1 MQAYIAKRALL
12 FVPTLFIVLTLTFLI
27 LRIIP
32 GDPAIMLLSGQGLTD
47 TEFTD
52 EDLVKMREKLGTDKH
67 LLVQYGH
74 WLGGIVHLDFGNSF
88 FYESPVWDEIK
99 ITFPITLELTILALF
114 MSTAVAVPLGVISAI
129 KQDTLGDYVSRVIT
143 IAGIAVPNFWVAI
156 LMIYVLANVFD
167 WLPPLGYRT
176 FEEDPA
182 TNLQQMIFPALALT
196 FSHIAF
202 IGRLTRS
209 AVLEVFRE
217 DYIRT
222 ARSKG
227 LAEIAVISRHVLKN
241 AMLPVITV
249 AGYEFGRL
257 LGGTVIIESIFN
269 VPGMGRLLLNAIT
282 WRDFPLIQAVV
293 VVVSVI
299 VLVLNLG
306 VDLIYAWINPRIRYA

>member
-12 FVPTLFIVLTLTFLI
+12 FIPTLFIVLTLTFLI

-32 GDPAIMLLSGQGLTD
+32 GDPAIMLLSGSGLTE
-47 TEFTD
+47 TEFTE
-52 EDLVKMREKLGTDKH
+52 EDLIGMRKKLGTDRH
-67 LLVQYGH
+67 IMVQYGN
-74 WLGGIVHLDFGNSF
+74 WLKGITHLDFGNSF

-99 ITFPITLELTILALF
+99 LTFPITLELTILALF
-114 MSTAVAVPLGVISAI
+114 MSTIVAVPLGVISAI

-156 LMIYVLANVFD
+156 LMIYVLANVFN

-176 FEEDPA
+176 FQEDPS
-182 TNLQQMIFPALALT
+182 TNIQQMIFPALALA

-269 VPGMGRLLLNAIT
+269 VPGMGRLLLEAIT